1 MLTIVPLS
9 LITGM
14 TLTGRWD
21 MTTSK
26 EKVNQEVKAN
36 SKKTSSGTV
45 QNPRSISVAATL
57 DGANVSSRLID
68 SASFVDVAHGSSDS
82 AEFTLDNSDLNYLK
96 KGLPGKAAKAYL
108 SIKTK
113 DWTIQPDTTIKSGKM
128 YVDSMTV
135 SGPEPE
141 SVQVQ
146 ALSMPSYSGFSS
158 TEHHKTYKKT
168 TAKAILKKIA
178 SRDKMKLKYYGPT
191 IKIKTIQQDGAT
203 DSDFVIDLCER
214 YGLRVKITNRTL
226 YVYSAARYAQKAAA
240 IIIKRSVAA
249 SGYEYTND
257 IQGAYTYATNTYQD
271 KKKKKDI
278 KVSVGHKKIKT
289 TYTYYQQATL
299 KRPVKARKSKSGHAA
314 STGTFKKGARLKV
327 VKLYD
332 DGWAKIATTKTYTKK
347 VWMRNGSKATGKLAD
362 LFKVC
367 RSQLGVRSGRKY
379 GVNGAWC
386 AGYVLWCYKHS
397 GNGHLVRGVY
407 HPFVVKNWVYW
418 AQKRGRWSHTPHPGD
433 LVVFKWAGT
442 GNQYDHIG
450 IVYKVHS
457 AHNIE
462 TYEGNTKGGTG
473 GARMCRHV
481 HRTAGMV
488 GYIHTG
494 IDGNGSG
501 IDEDRIYKSTGKN
514 FTWTKEY
521 SNQVAIKRNFTK
533 TVYSYVYLGKGTGN
547 NRKNAKLKTVRVAHK
562 HNISRTLAV
571 DTAGYNKTDA
581 KRIAKYKMAQA
592 NEAIEKLTMTI
603 PGGYDRI
610 KATNTVRLSDEWGKL
625 QGKWFLDQVT
635 HQASSSGFYTQELEM
650 HKINSTNGGKV
661 YRKKGDKV
669 KFKGGYAHSSSKGGK
684 ATKIKGGMKVKIK
697 KVDTKGKYTYQIE
710 SLPAYSKWKKKTV
723 SVKGYSPSDRKNGK
737 GLTGRT
743 LTNHSCACDWLPL
756 GSKVTIS
763 GKQYTVDDR
772 THGEKGILVYHTD
785 NNYMP
790 GAAENMTVK
799 YKKLT
804 SHTKVLGWVSS
815 AELASLSTPQKKADS
830 SKKTSVNKHDRISTS
845 RGEFK
850 VVKTLKASFSF
861 YSGHYGSW
869 LMGDVVKD
877 WTGLCVASNNFHKV
891 PRGSYIRIIDSRH
904 PLKGKIM
911 KVVDYE
917 EAQGGPSW
925 HGLGIDVH
933 CSAAFA
939 RAHGDMYTVGRYNN
953 TKFQVLKKV

>member
-1 MLTIVPLS
+1 MLTIVLLS
-9 LITGM
+9 LITG
-14 TLTGRWD
+14 TALTGRWI
-21 MTTSK
+21 MATSK

-36 SKKTSSGTV
+36 SKKTSSGTT

-57 DGANVSSRLID
+57 GGKDVSSRLID

-96 KGLPGKAAKAYL
+96 KGLPAKGSTATL
-108 SIKTK
+108 NIKTK

-141 SVQVQ
+141 SVEVQ
-146 ALSMPSYSGFSS
+146 ALSMPSYSGFSA

-178 SRDKMKLKYYGPT
+178 SRNKMKLKYYGPT
-191 IKIKTIQQDGAT
+191 VKITTIQQDGAT

-271 KKKKKDI
+271 KKKKKDV

-332 DGWAKIATTKTYTKK
+332 DGWAKIATTKTYTRK
-347 VWMRNGSKATGKLAD
+347 VWMRNGSKYVGKLAN

-379 GVNGAWC
+379 GQPGAWC
-386 AGYVLWCYKHS
+386 GAYCRWCLRKS
-397 GNGHLVRGVY
+397 GNGHAIAGLPNPDY
-407 HPFVVKNWVYW
+407 APNWKSW
-418 AQKRGRWSHTPHPGD
+418 AQAHGRWSHTPHPGD
-433 LVVFKWAGT
+433 AVVFNFSGRSSVQHV
-442 GNQYDHIG
+442 GL
-450 IVYKVHS
+450 VYKVHS

-462 TYEGNTKGGTG
+462 TYEGNTTGGTG
-473 GARMCRHV
+473 GALMCRHV
-481 HRTAGMV
+481 HRTSGIL
-488 GYIHTG
+488 GYIHLG

-501 IDEDRIYKSTGKN
+501 IDEDKVYKSTGKN

-521 SNQVAIKRNFTK
+521 SNQVAIKRNFKK
-533 TVYSYVYLGKGTGN
+533 TVYSYVYLGKGKGK

-571 DTAGYNKTDA
+571 DTAGYNKADA

-592 NEAIEKLTMTI
+592 NESIEKLTMTI
-603 PGGYDRI
+603 PGGYNRI
-610 KATNTVRLSDEWGKL
+610 KATNTVRLQSEWGKL
-625 QGKWFLDQVT
+625 AGKWFLDQVT
-635 HQASSSGFYTQELEM
+635 HQPSSSGFYTQEIEM
-650 HKINSTNGGKV
+650 HKINSSNGGKV
-661 YRKKGDKV
+661 YRKKGSKA
-669 KFKGGYAHSSSKGGK
+669 KFKGGYVHSSSKGGK
-684 ATKIKGGMKVKIK
+684 ATKIKGGMKVKIR

-710 SLPAYSKWKKKTV
+710 SLSTYSKWKKKTV
-723 SVKGYSPSDRKNGK
+723 SVKGYGPSDRKNGK
-737 GLTGRT
+737 GSTGRT
-743 LTNHSCACDWLPL
+743 LTNHSCACDWLPI
-756 GSKVTIS
+756 GSKVTIN

-772 THGEKGILVYHTD
+772 THGKKGILIYHTD
-785 NNYMP
+785 ENYKP
-790 GAAENMTVK
+790 GAAKSMTIK
-799 YKKLT
+799 YKKVEKK
-804 SHTKVLGWVSS
+804 TKVLGWVSS

-830 SKKTSVNKHDRISTS
+830 SKTSSVNKHGRISTS
-845 RGEFK
+845 KGEFK
-850 VVKTLKASFSF
+850 VVKTLKASFSY
-861 YSGHYGSW
+861 YSTHYGSW
-869 LMGDVVKD
+869 LMGYAVKD
-877 WTGLCVASNNFHKV
+877 WTGLCVASNNFSKV

-917 EAQGGPSW
+917 EAQGGPTW

-933 CSAAFA
+933 CSAAYA
-939 RAHGDMYTVGRYNN
+939 RAHGMAKIGRYNN

>member
-1 MLTIVPLS
+1 
-9 LITGM
+9 
-14 TLTGRWD
+14 

-26 EKVNQEVKAN
+26 EKVKQEVKAN
-36 SKKTSSGTV
+36 SKKTSSGTT

-57 DGANVSSRLID
+57 GGKDVSSRLID
-68 SASFVDVAHGSSDS
+68 SASFTDVAHGASDS
-82 AEFTLDNSDLNYLK
+82 AEFNLDNSDLNYLK

-108 SIKTK
+108 NIKTK

-146 ALSMPSYSGFSS
+146 ALSMPSYSGFSA

-203 DSDFVIDLCER
+203 DSDFVVDLCER

-240 IIIKRSVAA
+240 ITIKRSVAA

-257 IQGAYTYATNTYQD
+257 IQGAYTVATNTYQD

-289 TYTYYQQATL
+289 TYTYYTQATL
-299 KRPVKARKSKSGHAA
+299 KRSKKARKSKSGHAA

-332 DGWAKIATTKTYTKK
+332 DGWAKVATTKTYTKK
-347 VWMRNGSKATGKLAD
+347 VWMRNGPKATGDLAK
-362 LFKVC
+362 LFKVA
-367 RSQLGVRSGRKY
+367 RAQIGARSGRKY
-379 GVNGAWC
+379 GESGPWC
-386 AGYVLWCYKHS
+386 AAFVSWCYRHS
-397 GNGHLVRGVY
+397 GNAHCVAGCSSHVVGDWVAWAKRRG
-407 HPFVVKNWVYW
+407 K
-418 AQKRGRWSHTPHPGD
+418 WSSTPHPGD
-433 LVVFKWAGT
+433 LVIFHWAGSRYA
-442 GNQYDHIG
+442 YDHIG

-457 AHNIE
+457 KHNIE
-462 TYEGNTKGGTG
+462 TIEGNTRGGTAR
-473 GARMCRHV
+473 GALMCRHV
-481 HRTAGMV
+481 HRTSGMV
-488 GYIHTG
+488 GYCHID

-501 IDEDRIYKSTGKN
+501 IDEDKVYKSTGKN

-533 TVYSYVYLGKGTGN
+533 TVYSYVYLGKGTGK

-562 HNISRTLAV
+562 HSISRTLAV
-571 DTAGYNKTDA
+571 DTAGYSKTDA

-603 PGGYDRI
+603 PGGYNRI
-610 KATNTVRLSDEWGKL
+610 KATNTVRLQSEWGTL
-625 QGKWFLDQVT
+625 AGKWFLDQVT

-669 KFKGGYAHSSSKGGK
+669 KFKGGYVHSSSKGGK
-684 ATKIKGGMKVKIK
+684 ATKIKGGMKVKIR

-710 SLPAYSKWKKKTV
+710 SLPTYSKWKKKTV
-723 SVKGYSPSDRKNGK
+723 SVKGYGPSARKNGK
-737 GLTGRT
+737 GSTGRT
-743 LTNHSCACDWLPL
+743 LTNHSCACDWLPI
-756 GSKVTIS
+756 GSKVMIN

-772 THGEKGILVYHTD
+772 THGQKGILIYHTD
-785 NNYMP
+785 KNYKP
-790 GAAENMTVK
+790 GAAKNMTVK

-830 SKKTSVNKHDRISTS
+830 SKKASVNKHGVFSTS

-861 YSGHYGSW
+861 YSTHYGSW
-869 LMGDVVKD
+869 LMGYAVKD
-877 WTGLCVASNNFHKV
+877 WTGLCVASNNFSKV

-933 CSAAFA
+933 CSLAYA
-939 RAHGDMYTVGRYNN
+939 RAHGNMAKVGRYNN
-953 TKFQVLKKV
+953 TQFQVLKKV

>member
-1 MLTIVPLS
+1 MA
-9 LITGM
+9 
-14 TLTGRWD
+14 
-21 MTTSK
+21 TSK

-36 SKKTSSGTV
+36 SKKTSSGTT

-57 DGANVSSRLID
+57 GGKDVSSRLID

-96 KGLPGKAAKAYL
+96 KGLPAKGSTATL
-108 SIKTK
+108 AIKTK
-113 DWTIQPDTTIKSGKM
+113 DWTIQPDTTIKTGKM
-128 YVDSMTV
+128 YVDSATI

-141 SVQVQ
+141 SVNVQ

-191 IKIKTIQQDGAT
+191 IKITTIQQDGAT

-271 KKKKKDI
+271 KKKKKDV

-314 STGTFKKGARLKV
+314 SAGTFKKGARLKV

-347 VWMRNGSKATGKLAD
+347 VWMRNGAKATGKLAD

-379 GVNGAWC
+379 GEPGAWC
-386 AGYVLWCYKHS
+386 AAYVNWCYRHS
-397 GNGHLVRGVY
+397 GNSHYIAGCSSHGVLT
-407 HPFVVKNWVYW
+407 WVNW
-418 AQKRGRWSHTPHPGD
+418 AQHKGIWSHTPHPGD
-433 LVVFKWAGT
+433 LVVFKWRGT
-442 GNQYDHIG
+442 GNRYDHIG

-462 TYEGNTKGGTG
+462 TYEGNTTG
-473 GARMCRHV
+473 NRRGAPTMVRHV

-494 IDGNGSG
+494 IAGNGSG

-521 SNQVAIKRNFTK
+521 SNQVAIKRNFKK
-533 TVYSYVYLGKGTGN
+533 TVYSYVYLGKGKGK

-571 DTAGYNKTDA
+571 DTAGYNKADA

-592 NEAIEKLTMTI
+592 NESIEKLTMTI
-603 PGGYDRI
+603 PGGYNRI
-610 KATNTVRLSDEWGKL
+610 KATNTVRLQSEWGKL
-625 QGKWFLDQVT
+625 AGKWFLDQVT
-635 HQASSSGFYTQELEM
+635 HQPSSSGFYTQEIEM
-650 HKINSTNGGKV
+650 HKINSSNGGKV
-661 YRKKGDKV
+661 YRKKGSKA
-669 KFKGGYAHSSSKGGK
+669 KFKGGYVHSSSKGGK
-684 ATKIKGGMKVKIK
+684 ATKIKGGMKVKIR

-710 SLPAYSKWKKKTV
+710 SLPTYSKWKKKTV
-723 SVKGYSPSDRKNGK
+723 SVKGYGPSDRKNGK
-737 GLTGRT
+737 GSTGRT

-756 GSKVTIS
+756 GSKVMIN

-772 THGEKGILVYHTD
+772 THGKKGILIYHTD
-785 NNYMP
+785 KNYKP
-790 GAAENMTVK
+790 GAAKSVTIK
-799 YKKLT
+799 YKKVEKK
-804 SHTKVLGWVSS
+804 TKVLGWVSS

-830 SKKTSVNKHDRISTS
+830 SKVSSVNKHGRISTS
-845 RGEFK
+845 KGEFK
-850 VVKTLKASFSF
+850 VVKTLKGSFS
-861 YSGHYGSW
+861 YYGGPYGSR
-869 LMGDVVKD
+869 LMHSVVKD

-891 PRGSYIRIIDSRH
+891 PRGRYIRVTDSRY
-904 PLKGKIM
+904 PLKGVIM

-917 EAQGGPSW
+917 QAQGGPGW
-925 HGLGIDVH
+925 HGMGIDVH
-933 CSAAFA
+933 CSQAYA
-939 RAHGDMYTVGRYNN
+939 RAHKLWPKGRFNN
-953 TKFQVLKKV
+953 MTFQVLKKV

>member
-1 MLTIVPLS
+1 
-9 LITGM
+9 
-14 TLTGRWD
+14 

-36 SKKTSSGTV
+36 SKKTSSGTT

-57 DGANVSSRLID
+57 GGKDVSSRLID
-68 SASFVDVAHGSSDS
+68 SASFTDVAHGSSDS
-82 AEFTLDNSDLNYLK
+82 AEFSLDNSDLAYLK
-96 KGLPGKAAKAYL
+96 NGLPAKGSTATL
-108 SIKTK
+108 AIKTK
-113 DWTIQPDTTIKSGKM
+113 DWTIQPDTTIKTGKM
-128 YVDSMTV
+128 YVDSASI

-141 SVQVQ
+141 AVSVQ

-191 IKIKTIQQDGAT
+191 IKITTIQQDGTT
-203 DSDFVIDLCER
+203 DSDFVVDLCER

-271 KKKKKDI
+271 KKKKKDV

-299 KRPVKARKSKSGHAA
+299 KKAVKARKSKSGHAT
-314 STGTFKKGARLKV
+314 STGTFKKGARLKI

-332 DGWAKIATTKTYTKK
+332 DGWAKVATTKTYTRK
-347 VWMRNGSKATGKLAD
+347 VWMRNGSKATGDLAK
-362 LFKVC
+362 LFKVA
-367 RSQLGVRSGRKY
+367 RAQIGARSGRKY
-379 GVNGAWC
+379 GESGAWC
-386 AGYVLWCYKHS
+386 AAFVNWCFRHS
-397 GNGHLVRGVY
+397 GNAHCIAGCSSH
-407 HPFVVKNWVYW
+407 VVGDWVSW
-418 AQKRGRWSHTPHPGD
+418 AQRRGKWSHTPHPGD
-433 LVVFKWAGT
+433 LVIFHWT
-442 GNQYDHIG
+442 GSGYRYDHIE
-450 IVYKVHS
+450 IVYKVIGKHD
-457 AHNIE
+457 II
-462 TYEGNTKGGTG
+462 TIGGNTRGNNIRNPR
-473 GARMCRHV
+473 ACRMV
-481 HRTAGMV
+481 HRKAGMV
-488 GYIHTG
+488 GYCHID

-501 IDEDRIYKSTGKN
+501 IDEDKIYKSTGKN
-514 FTWTKEY
+514 YTLTKEY
-521 SNQVAIKRNFTK
+521 SNQVAIKRNFKK
-533 TVYSYVYLGKGTGN
+533 TVYSYVYLGKGEGK
-547 NRKNAKLKTVRVAHK
+547 NRKNAKIKTVKVAHK

-571 DTAGYNKTDA
+571 DTPGYNKADA

-592 NEAIEKLTMTI
+592 NESIEKLTMTI

-610 KATNTVRLSDEWGKL
+610 KATNTVRLQSEWGKL
-625 QGKWFLDQVT
+625 AGKWFLDQVT
-635 HQASSSGFYTQELEM
+635 HQPSSSGFYTQELEM
-650 HKINSTNGGKV
+650 HKINSSNGGKV
-661 YRKKGDKV
+661 YRQKGSKA
-669 KFKGGYAHSSSKGGK
+669 KFKGGYVHSSSKGGK
-684 ATKIKGGMKVKIK
+684 ATKIKGGMKVKIT

-710 SLPAYSKWKKKTV
+710 SLPIYSKWKKKMV
-723 SVKGYSPSDRKNGK
+723 SVKGYGVSDRKNGK
-737 GLTGRT
+737 GSTGRT
-743 LTNHSCACDWLPL
+743 LTNHSCACDWLPI
-756 GSKVTIS
+756 GSKVMIN

-772 THGEKGILVYHTD
+772 THGKKGILIYHTD
-785 NNYMP
+785 KNYKP
-790 GAAENMTVK
+790 GAAKSMTIK
-799 YKKLT
+799 YKKVEKK
-804 SHTKVLGWVSS
+804 TKVLGWVSS

-830 SKKTSVNKHDRISTS
+830 SKVSSVNKHGRISTS
-845 RGEFK
+845 KGEFK
-850 VVKTLKASFSF
+850 VVKTLKASFSY
-861 YSGHYGSW
+861 YSTRYGSW
-869 LMGDVVKD
+869 LMGYAVKN
-877 WTGLCVASNNFHKV
+877 WTGLCVASNNFSKV

-933 CSAAFA
+933 CSAAYA
-939 RAHGDMYTVGRYNN
+939 RAHGNMATVGRFNN